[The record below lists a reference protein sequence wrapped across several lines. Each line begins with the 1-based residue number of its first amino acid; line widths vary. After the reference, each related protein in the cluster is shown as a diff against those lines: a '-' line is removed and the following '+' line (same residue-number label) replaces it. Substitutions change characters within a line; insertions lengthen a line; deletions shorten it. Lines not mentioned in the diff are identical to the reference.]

1 MRPLT
6 NVWGAL
12 LALTAAL
19 VLLAAFLTA
28 GDSGLPLRF
37 ENEMLDL
44 RFRLRPPY
52 APHLPIAVV
61 EIDDRS
67 IAEIGRWPWSRR
79 VLARLLDRIK
89 AAGPKVICLDLLF
102 TEPQPSPFQGQKSA
116 IEAAIAPLLQMLN
129 PAEKQRFAEILSDL
143 PQTGDPDMILG
154 GAIREDGP
162 VIVPFALD
170 LRPNATTMTG
180 SAPLPQA
187 LAKAAYSRVRGA
199 GPDYLPDAVG
209 LRLPVEPLSADALLA
224 HVTTVPDNA
233 GAYRYDYPVLRYGG
247 AYLPSLSLEAVRVF
261 LGVPKTEVVVD
272 LGQGIE
278 LGPLH
283 VPTDRGMRLPVNYY
297 PSGAFERVSFAD
309 ALSGRA
315 AAQNFSG
322 KIVLVGASAA
332 GLRDGIATP
341 YDPSLPG
348 VERHATLI
356 ANMLARDF
364 LQRDDRAVAV
374 DALLLLLGGLGV
386 GVVARWGITATVLG
400 AALLIAGLAL
410 FDYLAFVRFG
420 LWLNFVFPA
429 ATIVLISALI
439 VGRKYAIE
447 WRRQRFIRDAFS
459 HYLHADLVD
468 ELCRTQTPLRLGGEE
483 RELTVLFA
491 DIRDFTTVAER
502 MPAAE
507 LTALMNEFFTA
518 MTEAVLAHRG
528 MLDKYIGDSLMVVF
542 GAPLPD
548 PQHALNACRAALAMR
563 SALALLHKHWRVEGR
578 PCLEMRI
585 GINTGRMVIG
595 NLGTE
600 RRFDYTV
607 MGDEVNVAAR
617 LEGANKVLG
626 TDILVSA
633 STRKGAGADV
643 NFRPRGVVEVKG
655 RKDPVAV
662 FELLAMTRE
671 EGAKGLWADGG
682 RPIKGRQR
690 AISDGRLR

>member
-1 MRPLT
+1 MRPPT
-6 NVWGAL
+6 NIWGTL
-12 LALTAAL
+12 LALTVAF
-19 VLLAAFLTA
+19 VLLAAFLIA
-28 GDSGLPLRF
+28 GNSGLPLRL

-44 RFRLRPPY
+44 RFRLRPPH
-52 APHLPIAVV
+52 APPVPIVVV

-67 IAEIGRWPWSRR
+67 IAEIGRWPWSRQ
-79 VLARLLDRIK
+79 VLAQLLDRIK
-89 AAGPKVICLDLLF
+89 SASPKVICLDLLF
-102 TEPQPSPFQGQKSA
+102 TEPQPSPLEGQKSV
-116 IEAAIAPLLQMLN
+116 IEAEMAPLLQMLN
-129 PAEKQRFAEILSDL
+129 PAEKKALAEILSDL
-143 PQTGDPDMILG
+143 PRTGDPDAILG
-154 GAIREDGP
+154 RAIREDGP
-162 VIVPFALD
+162 VIVPFVLD
-170 LRPNATTMTG
+170 LRPDAVTQTTSG
-180 SAPLPQA
+180 PSPPA
-187 LAKAAYSRVRGA
+187 LAKAAYNRVRSA
-199 GPDYLPDAVG
+199 GPDYLPNAVG
-209 LRLPVEPLSADALLA
+209 LRLPVEPVSANALLA

-233 GAYRYDYPVLRYGG
+233 GSYRYDYPVLRYRG
-247 AYLPSLSLEAVRVF
+247 AYLPSLSLEAVRIF

-272 LGQGIE
+272 VGRGID

-283 VPTDRGMRLPVNYY
+283 VPTDRGMRLLVNYY
-297 PSGAFERVSFAD
+297 ASAVFERVSFAD
-309 ALSGRA
+309 VLSGRVA
-315 AAQNFSG
+315 PQNFSG

-332 GLRDGIATP
+332 GLRDATATP

-356 ANMLARDF
+356 ANLLTRDF

-374 DALLLLLGGLGV
+374 DALLLLLGGLV
-386 GVVARWGITATVLG
+386 IGVVARWGITATVVST
-400 AALLIAGLAL
+400 ALLIAGLMI

-420 LWLNFVFPA
+420 FWLNFLFPA
-429 ATIVLISALI
+429 ATILLISALI

-459 HYLHADLVD
+459 HYLHPDLVD

-518 MTEAVLAHRG
+518 MTEAVLTHRG
-528 MLDKYIGDSLMVVF
+528 MLDKYIGDSLMAVF

-548 PQHALNACRAALAMR
+548 PQHALNACRAALTMR
-563 SALALLHKHWRVEGR
+563 SALALLHKRWRGEGR
-578 PCLEMRI
+578 PCIEMRI

-595 NLGTE
+595 NMGTE

-617 LEGANKVLG
+617 LESANKVLG

-633 STRKGAGADV
+633 STRKAAGADV
-643 NFRPRGVVEVKG
+643 NFRPHGVVEVKG
-655 RKDPVAV
+655 RKQPVAA
-662 FELLAMTRE
+662 FELLTMPGN
-671 EGAKGLWADGG
+671 EGRKSPPADARCAIKGLQGDT
-682 RPIKGRQR
+682 
-690 AISDGRLR
+690 SDGRL